1 MDKKGLGYIRGV
13 GERLVEFLHKP
24 TSEREVKVIP
34 HGGINREKLE
44 QDLGS
49 LFKAKVIG
57 EKDRLLSDAKFSHD
71 GKIHTA
77 GETFSPVDFEK
88 IAENIE
94 ESNKLISALD
104 FLGVKIEIQKGLNYH
119 GPQDFLY
126 FSQRSYDSKKTARL
140 RMDGD
145 TVIFSVKSEI
155 VKKKSH
161 KERDE
166 IEARITQKDKLV
178 NILKTFGYNLETV
191 REKKRTNYE
200 FNFQDQHVKVK
211 YDTSPFINVPNWLE
225 VECADNSVRNKVIKL
240 LGFKDSELFNGTD
253 ADMYKEKF
261 KIDPK
266 QLTKVRFKKSTN
278 EQPK

>member
-1 MDKKGLGYIRGV
+1 MGIREV
-13 GERLVEFLHKP
+13 GSRMVEFFHKP
-24 TSEREVKVIP
+24 TSAREVKVIP
-34 HGGINREKLE
+34 NGGIDRERLE
-44 QDLGS
+44 QDLTS

-57 EKDRLLSDAKFSHD
+57 EKDRLLSDAKFAHD
-71 GKIHTA
+71 GQMHTG
-77 GETFSPVDFEK
+77 GESFSQVDFER
-88 IAENIE
+88 IAENKE
-94 ESNKLISALD
+94 ESDKLKSALD
-104 FLGVKIEIQKGLNYH
+104 FLGVKIENQNGYYSSE
-119 GPQDFLY
+119 DFLY
-126 FSQRSYDSKKTARL
+126 ISSKYYDSTKTVRL
-140 RMDGD
+140 RIDGD
-145 TVIFSVKSEI
+145 AVIFSVKSEI

-200 FNFQDQHVKVK
+200 FDFEGQHVKVK
-211 YDTSPFINVPNWLE
+211 YDTSPFLNVPNWLE

-261 KIDPK
+261 KIEPK
-266 QLTKVRFKKSTN
+266 NLAEVRFKK
-278 EQPK
+278 PKQ